1 MPLRV
6 ASLSQQPFSLFF
18 CRQRS
23 SESRSEER
31 TVNIRSLFLATLF
44 SIGLL
49 CVACGQP
56 ADKASLKAAA
66 AEKKTIAEP
75 KKTIRVKH
83 LSGEVLAVNP
93 KARTITL
100 RVREED
106 IELRFDDST
115 VVKIDLDS
123 VKPHEIPPGARAA
136 VKYVERKGH
145 YVARGVFIST
155 ETAEKKEAPPQ
166 SSFRSS
172 A

>member
-1 MPLRV
+1 M
-6 ASLSQQPFSLFF
+6 
-18 CRQRS
+18 
-23 SESRSEER
+23 
-31 TVNIRSLFLATLF
+31 NIRSLFLATLF

>member
-1 MPLRV
+1 M
-6 ASLSQQPFSLFF
+6 
-18 CRQRS
+18 
-23 SESRSEER
+23 
-31 TVNIRSLFLATLF
+31 NIRSLFLAILF

-49 CVACGQP
+49 YVACGQP
-56 ADKASLKAAA
+56 TDKASLKAAA
-66 AEKKTIAEP
+66 SEKKTTVQP

>member
-1 MPLRV
+1 M
-6 ASLSQQPFSLFF
+6 
-18 CRQRS
+18 
-23 SESRSEER
+23 
-31 TVNIRSLFLATLF
+31 NIRSLFLALLV

-49 CVACGQP
+49 DVACGQP
-56 ADKASLKAAA
+56 TDKASLKAAA
-66 AEKKTIAEP
+66 SEKKTTVQP

-93 KARTITL
+93 KAKTITL
-100 RVREED
+100 RVRDED

-166 SSFRSS
+166 SSFRSF